1 MILQNRDKPCCDLAF
16 GTTGKNREICQVWNI
31 VINLLGFNIVSY
43 GNLDGTL
50 SNITSA
56 FKIKTDEVVLLI
68 KTTLKQKLWILLV
81 ITIIYHMQAIH
92 YC

>member
-1 MILQNRDKPCCDLAF
+1 M
-16 GTTGKNREICQVWNI
+16 
-31 VINLLGFNIVSY
+31 INLLGFNIVSY
-43 GNLDGTL
+43 GNLDGIL